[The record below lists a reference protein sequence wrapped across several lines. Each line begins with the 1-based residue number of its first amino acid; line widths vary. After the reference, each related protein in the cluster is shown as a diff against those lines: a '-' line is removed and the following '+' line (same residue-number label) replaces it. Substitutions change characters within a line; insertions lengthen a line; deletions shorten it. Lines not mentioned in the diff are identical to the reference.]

1 MSEWLKANKIKL
13 AALTLLVSNL
23 LVWGFV
29 FSLPDG
35 KLHLKFYDVGQGDA
49 IFLETAT
56 GYKILI
62 DGGPSNQV
70 VDYLGKDLPFY
81 SKKLDLLIS
90 THPESD
96 HLTGLLEV
104 VKRYKIKTLW
114 INGGQMDSRVFKSW
128 SALLKEKKLQQV
140 VVYQGDKLVFPDKT
154 QIEVLWPKKDFA
166 SSSVNSHAIVVQLSY
181 GQFDAVLTGDAD
193 EKVQPYTSSTSHV
206 EVLKVPHHGSKTA
219 LNETY
224 LSTLSP
230 EVSIISVGA
239 KNPYGHPSAEAINL
253 LKKTSS
259 KIYRTD
265 KNGTIEVVS
274 NGQSWQVKSRF

>member
-1 MSEWLKANKIKL
+1 MSEWLSANKIKL

-35 KLHLKFYDVGQGDA
+35 KLHLKVYDVGQGDA
-49 IFLETAT
+49 IFLETAA

-70 VDYLGKDLPFY
+70 VEYLGKELPFY
-81 SKKLDLLIS
+81 SKKLDLLIA

-96 HLTGLLEV
+96 HLAGLLEV

-154 QIEVLWPKKDFA
+154 QIQVLWPKKDFA
-166 SSSVNSHAIVVQLSY
+166 SSSVNSRSVVVQISY
-181 GQFDAVLTGDAD
+181 GNFDAVFTGDAD
-193 EKVQPYTSSTSHV
+193 EKVQPYTSSTSRV
-206 EVLKVPHHGSKTA
+206 EVLKVPHRGSKTA

-224 LSTLSP
+224 LSTLAP

-239 KNPYGHPSAEAINL
+239 KNSYGHPSAEVVDL
-253 LKKTSS
+253 LKKIRS

>member
-35 KLHLKFYDVGQGDA
+35 KLHLKVYDVGQGDA
-49 IFLETAT
+49 IFLETAA

-62 DGGPSNQV
+62 DGGPNNQV
-70 VDYLGKDLPFY
+70 VDYLGEDLPFY
-81 SKKLDLLIS
+81 SKKIDLLIS

-96 HLTGLLEV
+96 HLQGLLEV

-114 INGGQMDSRVFKSW
+114 INGGQMEPRVFKSW

-154 QIEVLWPKKDFA
+154 QIEVICPKKDFS
-166 SSSVNSHAIVVQLSY
+166 SSSVNSRAIVVQLSY
-181 GQFDAVLTGDAD
+181 GDFDAVLTGAAD
-193 EKVQPYTSSTSHV
+193 QKVQPYTSSTSHV
-206 EVLKVPHHGSKTA
+206 E
-219 LNETY
+219 
-224 LSTLSP
+224 
-230 EVSIISVGA
+230 
-239 KNPYGHPSAEAINL
+239 
-253 LKKTSS
+253 
-259 KIYRTD
+259 
-265 KNGTIEVVS
+265 
-274 NGQSWQVKSRF
+274 